1 MYVYSIIYVS
11 KMCMY
16 IYIYV
21 CFFCMYLCI
30 YCIMPLLCTND
41 DYVTRMHLPLY
52 IYILYNVYI
61 YVYVYFTH
69 TRIHMRREK
78 DIREKG
84 PRNLKS
90 THATYADNYINKNV
104 YNVSKV
110 NVMAYMHCMIPGQRK
125 V

>member
-1 MYVYSIIYVS
+1 M
-11 KMCMY
+11 
-16 IYIYV
+16 
-21 CFFCMYLCI
+21 
-30 YCIMPLLCTND
+30 
-41 DYVTRMHLPLY
+41 
-52 IYILYNVYI
+52 
-61 YVYVYFTH
+61 YVYFTH